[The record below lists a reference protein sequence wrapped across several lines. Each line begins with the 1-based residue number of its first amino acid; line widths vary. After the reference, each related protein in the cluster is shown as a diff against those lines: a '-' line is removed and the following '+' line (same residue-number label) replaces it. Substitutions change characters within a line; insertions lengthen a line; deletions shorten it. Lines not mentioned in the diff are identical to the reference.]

1 MKIDYFMGEAIKEA
15 KKALKNNEV
24 PIGGVLIDNYS
35 HNIISR
41 GHNRINSSS
50 NAINHCEIFLKPYH
64 QLNYGNYKLIS
75 FDLMSLLP
83 EILYQKIGMSLLK
96 TFLLYS

>member
-35 HNIISR
+35 ALIDTNSDCSLDIVDIIDIVS
-41 GHNRINSSS
+41 I
-50 NAINHCEIFLKPYH
+50 
-64 QLNYGNYKLIS
+64 
-75 FDLMSLLP
+75 
-83 EILYQKIGMSLLK
+83 ILDN
-96 TFLLYS
+96 